1 MCGARTSVVGRS
13 RLPRVRRLAVIL
25 GGALVLAGCGGSD
38 DGGADAK
45 RLTVLVNAP
54 FSLTPYVGETI
65 ARGAELGALA
75 ANAEGLE
82 IDGQRYELVVKRA
95 DNRLSPGAAVRNVR
109 EAADDDEVVAVV
121 DEGTG
126 VDASWRI
133 AQDGDLPL
141 GIVYQGGGGLVDPDA
156 RPNVFRIA
164 PTDRGLAFR
173 LAEYTIPKGLRLA
186 IVTDDSGYGREGR
199 ETLDKAFSGNR
210 DSVAAEIQVPANATD
225 VAPQILRARRS
236 GATGLLI
243 WAQPPA
249 LAAAVT
255 AARSAGWDVPIFAPP
270 SAEDPLVRQ
279 ELSDHPEWLDGLT
292 FASGRMTA
300 EKGPGPFL
308 AFNEAFENRYGAQ
321 RVGVRTTSG
330 EPVIQPPDYAMYA
343 YDFVRV
349 VAAAMRAADQV
360 RGEGVLANMER
371 VTIAGANGDERSFNE
386 NNHDGVI
393 DDDVYF
399 ARFGG
404 MTFAPV
410 NDDPLSASLGT
421 IDQTR

>member
-1 MCGARTSVVGRS
+1 
-13 RLPRVRRLAVIL
+13 VRRLAVIV
-25 GGALVLAGCGGSD
+25 GGTLALAGCGGSD
-38 DGGADAK
+38 DAGGEAK

-54 FSLTPYVGETI
+54 FSLTPYVGDTI

-75 ANAEGLE
+75 ANAEGLQ
-82 IDGQRYELVVKRA
+82 IGGQSYELFVKRA
-95 DNRLSPGAAVRNVR
+95 DNRLSPGAAVANIR
-109 EAADDDEVVAVV
+109 EAAGDDAVVAVV

-133 AQDGDLPL
+133 AEDGGLPL
-141 GIVYQGGGGLVDPDA
+141 GIVYQGGGGLVDPDE

-173 LAEYTIPKGLRLA
+173 LAEYTIPKRLRLA

-199 ETLDKAFSGNR
+199 GALDKAFSGNR
-210 DSVAAEIQVPANATD
+210 ESVATEIQVPATATD
-225 VAPQILRARRS
+225 LAPQVLRARRS
-236 GATGLLI
+236 GATALLV
-243 WAQPPA
+243 WAQPPV

-255 AARSAGWDVPIFAPP
+255 AARSGGWDVPIFGPP

-308 AFNEAFENRYGAQ
+308 TFNEAFEGRYGAQ
-321 RVGVRTTSG
+321 RVGVKTPAG
-330 EPVIQPPDYAMYA
+330 EQVIQPPDYAMYA

-349 VAAAMRAADQV
+349 VAAAMRAADEV
-360 RGEGVLANMER
+360 RGDRVLAAMER

-386 NNHDGVI
+386 NNHEGVI

-399 ARFGG
+399 ARFRG
-404 MTFAPV
+404 MTFEPV
-410 NDDPLSASLGT
+410 NDDPLSASLGV